1 MPNIG
6 RYNPNYKAIDR
17 NIKGNITMKPNIG
30 TNTVMIKKKGL
41 MKKYKR
47 DARKKMNFKNNK

>member
-17 NIKGNITMKPNIG
+17 NIKGNIIMKPNIG

>member
-47 DARKKMNFKNNK
+47 DARKKMNFKNNE

>member
-6 RYNPNYKAIDR
+6 RYNPNYKAVDR